1 MATILSKNITR
12 EITNQTIDG
21 RPILV
26 TLSPEGNEIIIKP
39 KGLGAAKA
47 LEVPIMDVFLTFSTH
62 KLHFG
67 GTPVTV
73 EEITPEGG
81 SPEEHAW
88 ESGYDQGQRDLRT
101 MLSAPKDKKMFDIVR
116 ENLVSTLN
124 LMQQNGMIEGYGDSN
139 PPPTEEELDE
149 LAKELCS
156 KWSATNV

>member
-47 LEVPIMDVFLTFSTH
+47 LEVPIKDVFLTFSTH

-81 SPEEHAW
+81 SPEERAW
-88 ESGYDQGQRDLRT
+88 EQGYDQGQKDLR
-101 MLSAPKDKKMFDIVR
+101 SRHPDKKMFDIVR
-116 ENLVSTLN
+116 ENLVSTLS
-124 LMQQNGMIEGYGDSN
+124 LMHHERGRK
-139 PPPTEEELDE
+139 PPTEEELDE

-156 KWSATNV
+156 KWGWSATNV